1 MTPWLIWS
9 EEDGPRVVYAITE
22 TLRLAGVQQV
32 QWATHPQE
40 LISFEGNTLLYATS
54 QVVPSTCFIPSSKFL
69 SETGL
74 RKFEVPVD
82 SWHDLLVLFPRQAD
96 WGFDLFAAVFY
107 CLSRYEE
114 YTASQRDA
122 FGRFDARASWAF
134 QNNVLIRPVVDEWLN
149 EWRNRYLPI
158 EKTNEDPQTRF
169 KWSYDIDVAYAWKG
183 KSFLR
188 SVYARLQHIREVG
201 MNGIFSTKDPLDVYD
216 EIQLCCN
223 GHLAKPM
230 FFLLAAKQVNDLD
243 RNIRRDSPAFL
254 DLIKRVQSVGQIGWH
269 VSSQAAQDDSIAKEE
284 KAYLEKLVGPI
295 TATRMHYISLELPTT
310 YQMLLALGIR
320 EDYSMG
326 YATTQGLR
334 ASTHQS
340 FYWYD
345 LQNDCATELLIH
357 PFVYMDANAI
367 FEEKQDA
374 DSAEVFI
381 RSFIDRAEQLH
392 VQPHLVFHSHFIT
405 EEKKFRQWRSLHQR
419 ILSMHDGMSGISHN
433 PTII

>member
-1 MTPWLIWS
+1 MIPWLIWS
-9 EEDGPRVVYAITE
+9 EEEGPRVVYAITE

-32 QWATHPQE
+32 QWAKHPQE

-54 QVVPSTCFIPSSKFL
+54 QVFPSTCFIPSSGFL
-69 SETGL
+69 SETGIK
-74 RKFEVPVD
+74 KFEVPVG
-82 SWHDLLVLFPRQAD
+82 SWHDLLVLFPMQAD
-96 WGFDLFAAVFY
+96 WGFDLFAAVFF

-134 QNNVLIRPVVDEWLN
+134 QNNVLTRPVVDEWLN
-149 EWRNRYLPI
+149 EWRNGYLSN
-158 EKTNEDPQTRF
+158 EKVEAEPQIKF
-169 KWSYDIDVAYAWKG
+169 NWSYDIDVAYAWKG

-188 SVYARLQHIREVG
+188 SVYAQLQHIKEVG
-201 MNGIFSTKDPLDVYD
+201 MKGVFSTKDPLDVYD
-216 EIQLCCN
+216 EIQSCCS
-223 GHLAKPM
+223 GQLAKPS
-230 FFLLAAKQVNDLD
+230 FFLLAAKQLNDLD
-243 RNIRRDSPAFL
+243 RNIQRHSTAFL
-254 DLIKRVQSVGQIGWH
+254 NLIKRLQIIGQIGWH
-269 VSSQAAQDDSIAKEE
+269 VSSQAAHDYSIAKEE
-284 KAYLEKLVGPI
+284 KAYLEKIMGPI
-295 TATRMHYISLELPTT
+295 TATRMHYISLQIPTT
-310 YQMLLALGIR
+310 YQMLVELGIR

-326 YATTQGLR
+326 YATMQGLR

-345 LQNDCATELLIH
+345 LQNDSATELLIH

-381 RSFIDRAEQLH
+381 RSFIDRAEQLL

-419 ILSMHDGMSGISHN
+419 ILSMNDRN
-433 PTII
+433 